1 MNALIVLWIKW
12 TGMVEI
18 KHKLCRCRFTYDLWK
33 LIVDNGLDDLWGRE
47 NPDPSEFTRCDTS
60 SGARSKIDRVYTDK
74 NVATNTKI
82 NHIMVSFTDHYN
94 AIFTDRFP
102 SKTKAGKDSWYVN
115 NSLLFKPEFS
125 STSKTSFL
133 LETRKTTT
141 LQQVTGEKRL
151 NLVLKKMLELFLKT
165 FTISR
170 K

>member
-18 KHKLCRCRFTYDLWK
+18 KHKLCRCRITYDLWK

-74 NVATNTKI
+74 KVATNTKI

-102 SKTKAGKDSWYVN
+102 SKTEAGKDSWYVN

>member
-74 NVATNTKI
+74 KVATNTKI

-102 SKTKAGKDSWYVN
+102 SKTEAGKDSWYVN

-165 FTISR
+165 FIISR

>member
-74 NVATNTKI
+74 KVATNTKI

-102 SKTKAGKDSWYVN
+102 SKTEAGKDSWYVN

>member
-1 MNALIVLWIKW
+1 
-12 TGMVEI
+12 MVEI

-33 LIVDNGLDDLWGRE
+33 LIVDNGLHDLWGRE

-60 SGARSKIDRVYTDK
+60 SGARSKIGRVYTDK
-74 NVATNTKI
+74 KVATNTKI

-102 SKTKAGKDSWYVN
+102 SKTEAGKDSWYVN

>member
-74 NVATNTKI
+74 KFATNTKI

-115 NSLLFKPEFS
+115 NSLLLKPEFS

>member
-12 TGMVEI
+12 TGMMEI

-74 NVATNTKI
+74 KVATNTKI

-102 SKTKAGKDSWYVN
+102 SKTEAGKDSWYVN

>member
-1 MNALIVLWIKW
+1 MNALTVLWIKW

-74 NVATNTKI
+74 KVATNTKI

-102 SKTKAGKDSWYVN
+102 SKTEAGKDSWYVN

>member
-60 SGARSKIDRVYTDK
+60 SGARSKIDRVYTHK
-74 NVATNTKI
+74 KVATNTKI

-102 SKTKAGKDSWYVN
+102 SKTEAGKDSWYVN